1 MHLPSTASSS
11 HVYRIIISTGVWRNS
26 GTTAKVAI
34 EIYGSEG
41 SSGIVQLNLDEPG
54 VDNFLF
60 TRGNTDVF
68 VLSLSHS
75 LGAIQAVQIGHDNSG
90 ENPSWFLE
98 EIVVIDEQMSKPW
111 AFTSSQWLALE
122 REDGRIERIIEQ
134 GPNEGFIHEV
144 LKRWWRGLTE
154 THLWVSVLAKPGR
167 SRFTRVQ
174 RASCCLSVLL
184 TAMFANAMFYKLD
197 GKSEQVLQVGP
208 LKLSW
213 HQIII
218 AIKSTLIVAPINMVT
233 VFLFQKGASETP
245 SCRKAKCL
253 IYLAWLFLFGSCGV
267 SASFTIFY
275 SLIWGKSISEQ
286 WLSSVLLSL
295 GQDVSITETAK
306 VLFMAIVL
314 AAILRWKK
322 SRSEVRQS
330 HEAAKSSPSQQRLWK
345 MKLSEVEDMRK
356 QQLKKRNLSLVLFE
370 LAVYVLFIF
379 LVMVLCYGNRNSYQY
394 HMTKS
399 IRDGLPN
406 FDKVSIANNESSLV
420 FLSFSVQHILQNEQL
435 EQKARCSNQSKML
448 FN

>member
-1 MHLPSTASSS
+1 M
-11 HVYRIIISTGVWRNS
+11 
-26 GTTAKVAI
+26 

-54 VDNFLF
+54 VNNFLF

-68 VLSLSHS
+68 VLSLTQS
-75 LGAIQAVQIGHDNSG
+75 LGAIQAVRVGHDNSG
-90 ENPSWFLE
+90 ESPSWFLE
-98 EIVVIDEQMSKPW
+98 EIVVIDEQVNQSW

-134 GPNEGFIHEV
+134 APNEGTFVHEV
-144 LKRWWRGLTE
+144 IKRWWRGLTE
-154 THLWVSVLAKPGR
+154 THLWVSVLAKPRR

-184 TAMFANAMFYKLD
+184 TAMLANAMFYKLD
-197 GKSEQVLQVGP
+197 GKPEQVLQVGP
-208 LKLSW
+208 LKFSW

-218 AIKSTLIVAPINMVT
+218 AIKSTLIVAPINMAT
-233 VFLFQKGASETP
+233 VFLFQKGASEST
-245 SCRKAKCL
+245 SLSKAKCL
-253 IYLAWLFLFGSCGV
+253 ICLAWFFLFGSCGV
-267 SASFTIFY
+267 SASLTIFY
-275 SLIWGKSISEQ
+275 SLIWGKSTSEQ

-306 VLFMAIVL
+306 VLFMAILL
-314 AAILRWKK
+314 AAILKWKK
-322 SRSEVRQS
+322 SRSEGRQS

-345 MKLSEVEDMRK
+345 MKLSEVEDMRR
-356 QQLKKRNLSLVLFE
+356 QQLKKRNLSLLLFE

-406 FDKVSIANNESSLV
+406 FDKVSIVNNESSLD
-420 FLSFSVQHILQNEQL
+420 FHLSSWCRKVNWFCRVTPHVSRYTIGLKTLRHFV
-435 EQKARCSNQSKML
+435 KYNQS
-448 FN
+448 